1 MVASAWSA
9 GCSRLR
15 VGFANLRPGL
25 KPKPRPGPYQV
36 CWLLGLSPILA
47 TLTRT
52 FSDDTICALTSGL
65 FLCHLVSHDYA
76 YASHYS
82 SRLQGSLSLNAAI
95 FACVLLAARLPSTT
109 HVFALTSLG
118 VLCFM
123 LLPALSRTLHAL
135 PATQACHQYSSQ
147 VTYDLSG
154 SPTCLHTSPHLGST
168 NTPRCGPLRR
178 SSRSPPRCS
187 FVSQSFSGCTSRA
200 KTRRPGS
207 GRASHPRLKAPSR
220 WRTAALRAPG

>member
-9 GCSRLR
+9 GCSRLG

-135 PATQACHQYSSQ
+135 PATQACCQ
-147 VTYDLSG
+147 
-154 SPTCLHTSPHLGST
+154 
-168 NTPRCGPLRR
+168 
-178 SSRSPPRCS
+178 
-187 FVSQSFSGCTSRA
+187 
-200 KTRRPGS
+200 
-207 GRASHPRLKAPSR
+207 
-220 WRTAALRAPG
+220 